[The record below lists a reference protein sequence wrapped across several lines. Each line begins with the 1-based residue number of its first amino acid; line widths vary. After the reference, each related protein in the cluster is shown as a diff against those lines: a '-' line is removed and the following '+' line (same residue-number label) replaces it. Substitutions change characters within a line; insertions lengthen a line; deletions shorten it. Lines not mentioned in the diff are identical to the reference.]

1 MDKLE
6 LIQNILQ
13 IIIYTLIVGCGT
25 VITKKVL
32 IFLNG
37 KVDELQANT
46 RLIEYEKINKVIDKA
61 QDTITNIV
69 TEINQTFVNDLKK
82 SGEFTKESA
91 KKAKD
96 TAIEEAKI
104 LINEESIIVIEET
117 HGSFDKWLN
126 TIIEKTVNELKK

>member
-13 IIIYTLIVGCGT
+13 IVIYTLIVGCGT
-25 VITKKVL
+25 VVTKKVL

-46 RLIEYEKINKVIDKA
+46 KLVEYEKINRIINKS
-61 QDTITNIV
+61 QDIITSIV

-82 SGEFTKESA
+82 SGEFTKDSA

-104 LINEESIIVIEET
+104 LINEEAITVIEET